1 MTQSGHEL
9 ISAATWCCVV
19 SDRSTGPDEY
29 DLAKLYG
36 GRREDQ
42 MADKLAVAVPISEKD
57 EAANRAA
64 SVDAFEI
71 GLSPK
76 YPLLLDF
83 DDEAGCG
90 LLRLVALSI
99 EGLPGGRLEER

>member
-1 MTQSGHEL
+1 MSLSRRRRGVALFQIEAGL
-9 ISAATWCCVV
+9 
-19 SDRSTGPDEY
+19 DEY

-36 GRREDQ
+36 GLREDQ
-42 MADKLAVAVPISEKD
+42 MGDKLAVAVPIGQKD

-83 DDEAGCG
+83 DDEAGRG
-90 LLRLVALSI
+90 LLRPVALSI
-99 EGLPGGRLEER
+99 EGLPSRRLVER